1 MLEIEIGIEFLK
13 EAILG
18 RRCQM
23 LGIIVTLLA
32 LFAAI
37 GFALHADDH
46 RWQIN
51 SE

>member
-1 MLEIEIGIEFLK
+1 MLEIGKGIEFVK
-13 EAILG
+13 EAVLK
-18 RRCQM
+18 RRWPM

-32 LFAAI
+32 LFTAI
-37 GFALHADDH
+37 GLAFHPEDN

>member
-1 MLEIEIGIEFLK
+1 
-13 EAILG
+13 
-18 RRCQM
+18 M

-32 LFAAI
+32 LFTALS
-37 GFALHADDH
+37 FAFHPEDN